1 MRAKHVCALTTIES
15 RARFYDCKMHLSS
28 AVRSKVVDMFS
39 LIYCFTY
46 IPLFVG
52 CPVLVFVE
60 YALLY
65 VLFSCAIILT
75 RKREIVALLLLSFG
89 RFVTVNVFWLFLVVP
104 SNGLQIVSVIFSDHT
119 CLLFG

>member
-1 MRAKHVCALTTIES
+1 
-15 RARFYDCKMHLSS
+15 MHFSS
-28 AVRSKVVDMFS
+28 AVRSKVVVMFS
-39 LIYCFTY
+39 LIYCFMY

-65 VLFSCAIILT
+65 VLFSCAIIFT

-89 RFVTVNVFWLFLVVP
+89 RFITVNVLWLFLVMP
-104 SNGLQIVSVIFSDHT
+104 WNGLQIVSVVFSDHT
-119 CLLFG
+119 RLLFG